1 MSGEGLRVLVVDDS
15 AVVRHT
21 VTRLLSESEGWSV
34 SVAPDPVVALDR
46 IRRDPPDVI
55 LLDLE
60 MPRMD
65 GLTFLRHVMAT
76 TPVPVV
82 VCSSHTGQGTEAA
95 LAAMEAGAVEV
106 FAKSKLGVKVL
117 EGNCGVSLEDVLR
130 RSAAASGSLRRSW
143 RPERRSISLTLH
155 QEAGG
160 VVGQVGAEGQARSDR
175 KPLQSTLR
183 PTSTDR
189 VVLIGAS
196 TGGPEAM
203 KRILTGLPVN
213 GPACLVVQHML
224 EPFTEAYA
232 RRLDAAV
239 PMRVRLASP
248 GDRVQRGL
256 VLIAPGGFHMVIR
269 ASPDGPV
276 ADLVDEPPVD
286 GHRPSV
292 NVLFE
297 SAVSILAPHVVGV
310 VLTGMG
316 DDGATGLQALRRAGA
331 VTLVQDQA
339 TSTVFGMPG
348 AAIAQGGAMHTVPLA
363 RMADRIM
370 TLAVAAGRVE
380 PEEHRILRVRGTE

>member
-1 MSGEGLRVLVVDDS
+1 MTESDMTGERLGVLVVDDS

-21 VTRLLSESEGWSV
+21 VTRLLSEAEGWSV
-34 SVAPDPVVALDR
+34 SVAPDPVVALNR

-65 GLTFLRHVMAT
+65 GLTFLRHLMAT

-82 VCSSHTGQGTEAA
+82 VCSSHAGQGTEAA

-106 FAKSKLGVKVL
+106 FPKSELAVKVL
-117 EGNCGVSLEDVLR
+117 EEDSGVSLEDVLR
-130 RSAAASGSLRRSW
+130 RAAAAAGSLRRAW
-143 RPERRSISLTLH
+143 RPEGRSISLTLP

-160 VVGQVGAEGQARSDR
+160 AVGQARES
-175 KPLQSTLR
+175 PQSTLR

-196 TGGPEAM
+196 TGGPEAL
-203 KRILTGLPVN
+203 KRILTGLPAD
-213 GPACLVVQHML
+213 GPSCLVVQHML

-232 RRLDAAV
+232 RRLDGAV
-239 PMRVRLASP
+239 PMRVKLAAP

-256 VLIAPGGFHMVIR
+256 VLIAPGGFHLVVH

-276 ADLVDEPPVD
+276 ADLVDDPPVN

-297 SAVSILAPHVVGV
+297 SAVSTLAPHVVGI

-316 DDGATGLQALRRAGA
+316 DDGATGLQALRQAGA

-348 AAIAQGGAMHTVPLA
+348 AAIAQGGAMHTVPLD

-370 TLAVAAGRVE
+370 TLAVAAAGVA
-380 PEEHRILRVRGTE
+380 PEEQHIVRVRGTE

>member
-1 MSGEGLRVLVVDDS
+1 MNEERLRVLVVDDS
-15 AVVRHT
+15 AVVRYT
-21 VTRLLSESEGWSV
+21 VTRLLSEAEGWSV
-34 SVAPDPVVALDR
+34 SVAPDPVVALKR

-65 GLTFLRHVMAT
+65 GLTFLRHLMAT

-82 VCSSHTGQGTEAA
+82 VCSSHAGQGTEAA
-95 LAAMEAGAVEV
+95 LAAMEAGAVEI
-106 FAKSKLGVKVL
+106 FPKSKLAVKVL
-117 EGNCGVSLEDVLR
+117 EEDSGVSLEDALR
-130 RSAAASGSLRRSW
+130 RSAAAAGSLRRAW
-143 RPERRSISLTLH
+143 RPERRSISLTLP

-160 VVGQVGAEGQARSDR
+160 AVGQACRS
-175 KPLQSTLR
+175 PQSTLR

-196 TGGPEAM
+196 TGGPEAL
-203 KRILTGLPVN
+203 KRILTGLPAD

-232 RRLDAAV
+232 QRLDAAV
-239 PMRVRLASP
+239 SMRVKLAAP

-256 VLIAPGGFHMVIR
+256 VLIAPGGSHLIIQ
-269 ASPDGPV
+269 ASPEGPV
-276 ADLVDEPPVD
+276 ADLVDEPPVN

-297 SAVSILAPHVVGV
+297 SAVSILTPHVVGV
-310 VLTGMG
+310 VLSGMG
-316 DDGATGLQALRRAGA
+316 DDGATGLHALRQAGA
-331 VTLVQDQA
+331 VTLVQDRE

-348 AAIAQGGAMHTVPLA
+348 AAIAHGGAMHTVPLD

-370 TLAVAAGRVE
+370 TLAVATGRVAPQE
-380 PEEHRILRVRGTE
+380 GHILRVGGTE

>member
-1 MSGEGLRVLVVDDS
+1 MSEERLRVLVVDDS
-15 AVVRHT
+15 AVVRYT
-21 VTRLLSESEGWSV
+21 VTRLLSKAEGWSV

-65 GLTFLRHVMAT
+65 GLTFLRHLMAT

-82 VCSSHTGQGTEAA
+82 VCSSHAGPGTEAA

-106 FAKSKLGVKVL
+106 FPKSKLAVKVL
-117 EGNCGVSLEDVLR
+117 DEDSGVSLEDVLG
-130 RSAAASGSLRRSW
+130 RSAAAAGSLRRAW
-143 RPERRSISLTLH
+143 RPERRSISLTLP
-155 QEAGG
+155 QEAEGA
-160 VVGQVGAEGQARSDR
+160 VGQASKAA
-175 KPLQSTLR
+175 KSTLR
-183 PTSTDR
+183 PTSTDH

-196 TGGPEAM
+196 TGGPEAL
-203 KRILTGLPVN
+203 KRILTGLPAD

-239 PMRVRLASP
+239 PMRVKLAAP
-248 GDRVQRGL
+248 GDRIQRGL
-256 VLIAPGGFHMVIR
+256 VLIAPGGSHLIIH
-269 ASPDGPV
+269 ASADGPV
-276 ADLVDEPPVD
+276 ADLVDEPPVN

-297 SAVSILAPHVVGV
+297 SAVSILAPHMVGV

-316 DDGATGLQALRRAGA
+316 NDGATGLHALRQAGA
-331 VTLVQDQA
+331 VTLVQDQE

-348 AAIAQGGAMHTVPLA
+348 AAIAHGGAMHTVPLD

-370 TLAVAAGRVE
+370 TLAVATGRVAPQE
-380 PEEHRILRVRGTE
+380 RHILRVGGTE

>member
-1 MSGEGLRVLVVDDS
+1 MSGERLRVLVVDDS
-15 AVVRHT
+15 AVVRYT
-21 VTRLLSESEGWSV
+21 VTRLLTEAEGWSV

-65 GLTFLRHVMAT
+65 GLTFLRHLMAT

-82 VCSSHTGQGTEAA
+82 VCSSHTGQGTDAA

-106 FAKSKLGVKVL
+106 FPKPKLAVTAL
-117 EGNCGVSLEDVLR
+117 EEGSGASLEDVLR
-130 RSAAASGSLRRSW
+130 RSAAKGGSLRRAW
-143 RPERRSISLTLH
+143 RPERRSISLSLPH
-155 QEAGG
+155 EAEGA
-160 VVGQVGAEGQARSDR
+160 VGQAR

-183 PTSTDR
+183 PTFTDR

-196 TGGPEAM
+196 TGGPEAL
-203 KRILTGLPVN
+203 KRILTGLPAD

-239 PMRVRLASP
+239 PMRVKLAAP

-256 VLIAPGGFHMVIR
+256 VLIAPGGSHLIIR

-276 ADLVDEPPVD
+276 VDLVVEPPVN

-316 DDGATGLQALRRAGA
+316 DDGAMGLHALRQAGA
-331 VTLVQDQA
+331 ATLVQDQE

-348 AAIAQGGAMHTVPLA
+348 AAIARGGAMLTVPLD

-370 TLAVAAGRVE
+370 TLAVPAGRV
-380 PEEHRILRVRGTE
+380 PLEERHILRVGGTE